1 MTRNDFLSMACG
13 VALAAL
19 VSMPAVA
26 QEAMGGPK
34 GSSRY
39 DPKTEVTAKGT
50 IEKVEEYPSRS
61 GWHTGQ
67 HVMLATDSSSLEVH
81 LGPTDYWKKN
91 GFELNKGDLI
101 EVTGSKTTVD
111 DAEIVLAREIK
122 KGKEVV
128 ILRNAQGVPAWSR
141 NRRSQEDWHGLE

>member
-26 QEAMGGPK
+26 QEA
-34 GSSRY
+34 
-39 DPKTEVTAKGT
+39 TEVTAKGT